1 MEVAFLGSGTYCCWT
16 TMARVTTEDC
26 LARVGN
32 HFALVLLA
40 AQRARQLNSGQAPLV
55 TCTNRAAVTSLREIA
70 LGRVSSNQSVE
81 VALKEHL
88 ADQRGLEHARKSFQ
102 RGRG

>member
-1 MEVAFLGSGTYCCWT
+1 
-16 TMARVTTEDC
+16 MARVTTEDC
-26 LARVGN
+26 LAKVGN

-40 AQRARQLNSGQAPLV
+40 AQRARQLNSGQVPLV
-55 TCTNRAAVTSLREIA
+55 VCTNRAAVTSLREIA
-70 LGRVSSNQSVE
+70 LGRVGSTQSVE

-88 ADQRGLEHARKSFQ
+88 ADQRGLEHARRQGAFR